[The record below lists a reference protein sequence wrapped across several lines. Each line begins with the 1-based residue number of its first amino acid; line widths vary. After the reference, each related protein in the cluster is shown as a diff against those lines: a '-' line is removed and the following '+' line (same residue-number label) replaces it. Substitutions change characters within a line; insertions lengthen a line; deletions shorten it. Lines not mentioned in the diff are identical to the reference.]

1 LASLAV
7 QGIYLAVRR
16 EFRQP
21 WWRVAAAYAVMMAFL
36 HPTLVD
42 PLTGAITRVMLPL
55 TVGFNILLASE
66 PRSLRF
72 WAWFIAGNLHLIA
85 ALRVMP
91 LF

>member
-1 LASLAV
+1 V
-7 QGIYLAVRR
+7 YLAVRH
-16 EFRQP
+16 EFGQP

-66 PRSLRF
+66 PRPIRF
-72 WAWFIAGNLHLIA
+72 WLWFAAGNLHLIGA
-85 ALRVMP
+85 SRVMP
-91 LF
+91 LFP